1 MHQQRTLALLGRLL
15 QLAETG
21 SAQLVVV
28 SGPAGCG
35 KSTLVRRFL
44 DNNKHLASW
53 IAAGARWEKDI
64 PGSALQELL
73 GPTDAAADSP
83 LPERMLDFVRNA
95 GRQSGILLLENLQWT
110 DTQSLAALLFAWR
123 RLRTEKLLIILT
135 LRQEEAAFLPPGARE
150 LLEAQHSTTI
160 ELDPPTAAALKEISV
175 SRLDVE
181 LSAAAADQL
190 AAYTAGNIQTA
201 LELIRENP
209 DETWNHL
216 NHRFPAPR
224 AVTADVAERLDAL
237 STPARSLIEAA
248 AILGNGPRLDRV
260 VTLAGVDDPL
270 PLVEECVASGLVE
283 VAGSGGYLSLL
294 FPGHIKHMAVYHL
307 VPLSR
312 RLALHAAAAVL
323 GDSAGDA
330 LAHRADATLLSDPA
344 LSHQLELFAE
354 KQAGKGEWSS
364 AAVALHRAAHL
375 ATSAAQREPLLLKA
389 VDATVAAGELPRA
402 LAYSEELASLAAS
415 PESDLLS
422 GYIAILQGQALTAD
436 RWLSRAWSGAEDARQ
451 TEIMATVSQRR
462 VLDSLGRLDGFRLVE
477 WAERTL
483 ELAEEGSP
491 VAVES
496 SAIQGLGLGMLG
508 RGLEGEKIL
517 ARMLATLPTGAQRQ
531 RAEMAMGWL
540 HVAGDQVE
548 LARHELMIS
557 SSTDYTEGSHRIA
570 LWARAWLARAEYS
583 AGDWDQALETVRAG
597 VALQERSG
605 IELVRPLLHYTAVQ
619 IHAMRGE
626 QEEVD
631 AHLAKAWARTGS
643 YEVMQVPYRMARAA
657 AARARADYDEV
668 IIALEPL
675 LLLDRSRGIDEPG
688 FWPWHDMY
696 ADALVRKDRFDEALE
711 FMDPL
716 MAAARKRKHRST
728 IARFL
733 VVQGQVLGSRGD
745 LEGSRDAFEEALAQL
760 QGLTLPVLRANIEY
774 AYGQS
779 LRRAGKRG
787 ESAGP
792 LTRALAGYTQL
803 GATIY
808 IERCNR
814 ELQATG
820 ISVPRRDAA
829 DWSSLTSQE
838 KAVASLVCAGAS
850 NKKAAEEL
858 FIGAKTVQYHLT
870 RIYAKLGVSSRTE
883 LAARYRDSDG

>member
-1 MHQQRTLALLGRLL
+1 M
-15 QLAETG
+15 
-21 SAQLVVV
+21 
-28 SGPAGCG
+28 
-35 KSTLVRRFL
+35 
-44 DNNKHLASW
+44 
-53 IAAGARWEKDI
+53 
-64 PGSALQELL
+64 
-73 GPTDAAADSP
+73 
-83 LPERMLDFVRNA
+83 
-95 GRQSGILLLENLQWT
+95 
-110 DTQSLAALLFAWR
+110 
-123 RLRTEKLLIILT
+123 
-135 LRQEEAAFLPPGARE
+135 
-150 LLEAQHSTTI
+150 
-160 ELDPPTAAALKEISV
+160 
-175 SRLDVE
+175 E

-190 AAYTAGNIQTA
+190 TTYTAGNIHTA

-209 DETWNHL
+209 DESWNHL

-224 AVTADVAERLDAL
+224 AVSAGVAERLQAL
-237 STPARSLIEAA
+237 STQARSVIEAA
-248 AILGNGPRLDRV
+248 AILGNGSRLDAV
-260 VTLAGVDDPL
+260 VTLAEVDEPL
-270 PLVEECVASGLVE
+270 PLVEECVASTLVE
-283 VAGSGGYLSLL
+283 VAGSGGNLHLM
-294 FPGHIKHMAVYHL
+294 FTGNIKHMAVYHL
-307 VPLSR
+307 IPYLGVWHCTPPLPPWTNARVTPWPTAPMLHCFPILRCRTSWNSSQRTRRARASGPPQQPPCTGLPTSQPTRPNASR
-312 RLALHAAAAVL
+312 CYSRP
-323 GDSAGDA
+323 SMP
-330 LAHRADATLLSDPA
+330 RWQPA
-344 LSHQLELFAE
+344 SC
-354 KQAGKGEWSS
+354 
-364 AAVALHRAAHL
+364 
-375 ATSAAQREPLLLKA
+375 
-389 VDATVAAGELPRA
+389 PRA
-402 LAYSEELASLAAS
+402 GLFRGTGFLAAS

-436 RWLSRAWSGAEDARQ
+436 RWLSRAWTGAEDARQ
-451 TEIMATVSQRR
+451 TKIMATVSQRR
-462 VLDSLGRLDGFRLVE
+462 VLDSLGRLDGLRLVE

-483 ELAEEGSP
+483 ELADEGSP

-517 ARMLATLPTGAQRQ
+517 DRMLATLPTGAQRQ

-540 HVAGDQVE
+540 HVAGDQIE
-548 LARHELMIS
+548 LARHELTIS

-597 VALQERSG
+597 IALQERSG

-626 QEEVD
+626 HEDVE

-668 IIALEPL
+668 ILALEPL

-696 ADALVRKDRFDEALE
+696 ADALVRKERFDEAQE
-711 FMDPL
+711 FMEPL

-728 IARFL
+728 TARFL
-733 VVQGQVLGSRGD
+733 VVRGQVLGTHGD
-745 LEGSRDAFEEALAQL
+745 LEGSRDAFEDALAQL
-760 QGLTLPVLRANIEY
+760 RGLTLPVLRANIEY

-850 NKKAAEEL
+850 NKKTAEEL
-858 FIGAKTVQYHLT
+858 FIGSKTVQYHLT
-870 RIYAKLGVSSRTE
+870 RIYSKLGVTSRTE
-883 LAARYRDSDG
+883 LAARYRDTER

>member
-1 MHQQRTLALLGRLL
+1 MHQQRTLALLARLL
-15 QLAETG
+15 QLAEAG

-35 KSTLVRRFL
+35 KSTLVRRFME
-44 DNNKHLASW
+44 NNKHLASW
-53 IAAGARWEKDI
+53 SASGARWEKNV
-64 PGSALQELL
+64 PGSAVQELL
-73 GPTDAAADSP
+73 GPAGSADGP
-83 LPERMLDFVRNA
+83 ALPESLLAFIRKA
-95 GRQSGILLLENLQWT
+95 GKQSGILLLENLQWT
-110 DTQSLAALLFAWR
+110 DAQSLAALLFAWR

-135 LRQEEAAFLPPGARE
+135 LRREEAAFLPPGARE

-175 SRLDVE
+175 SRLGVDI
-181 LSAAAADQL
+181 SAAAADQL
-190 AAYTAGNIQTA
+190 AGYTAGNIHTA

-224 AVTADVAERLDAL
+224 AVTAEVSERLDAM
-237 STPARSLIEAA
+237 TMPARSVIEAA
-248 AILGNGPRLDRV
+248 AILGIGPRLERV
-260 VTLAGVDDPL
+260 VTLAGVGDPL
-270 PLVEECVASGLVE
+270 PLLEECVASGLVE
-283 VAGSGGYLSLL
+283 VAGSGGNLSLL
-294 FPGHIKHMAVYHL
+294 FNGHLKHMAVYHL

-312 RLALHAAAAVL
+312 RLALHAAAAAL
-323 GDSAGDA
+323 GENAGEA
-330 LAHRADATLLSDPA
+330 LAHRADATLLSDPD

-354 KQAGKGEWSS
+354 SQAVKGEWAS

-375 ATSAAQREPLLLKA
+375 ATTAVDREPLLLKA

-436 RWLSRAWSGAEDARQ
+436 RWLSRAWSGAEDAPQ
-451 TEIMATVSQRR
+451 IDIMATVSQRR
-462 VLDSLGRLDGFRLVE
+462 VLDSLGRLDGCRIVK

-508 RGLEGEKIL
+508 RGPEGEKIL
-517 ARMLATLPTGAQRQ
+517 SQMLATLPTGAQRQ

-540 HVAGDQVE
+540 HVAWDKIE

-557 SSTDYTEGSHRIA
+557 SSTDYSEGSHRIA

-597 VALQERSG
+597 LALQERSG

-626 QEEVD
+626 QQEVE

-643 YEVMQVPYRMARAA
+643 YEVMQVPYRMARGA

-668 IIALEPL
+668 ILSLEPL

-696 ADALVRKDRFDEALE
+696 ADALVRKERYAEAQA

-716 MAAARKRKHRST
+716 MAAARRCNHRST
-728 IARFL
+728 TARFL
-733 VVQGQVLGSRGD
+733 AVRGQLLASRGD
-745 LEGSRDAFEEALAQL
+745 LEGSRDAFEEALASL
-760 QGLTLPVLRANIEY
+760 QGLTLPVLRANVEY

-792 LTRALAGYTQL
+792 LTRALASYTQL

-814 ELQATG
+814 ELKATG

-870 RIYAKLGVSSRTE
+870 RIYAKLGVASRTE
-883 LAARYRDSDG
+883 LAARYRDADG